1 MPRGRWQ
8 ASVCLFLYSTE
19 TFAMKPQNPKPYLLA
34 CAALALGSVQAADL
48 QELAKASGCFSCHSM
63 QEKVVGPAF
72 SAVAQKY
79 AGQADAAPEL
89 AQSIR
94 NGSVRKWGRAPMPA
108 HGSLEQADIQRLAEW
123 VLTIKP

>member
-1 MPRGRWQ
+1 MKQ
-8 ASVCLFLYSTE
+8 KNLKLCLVALG
-19 TFAMKPQNPKPYLLA
+19 
-34 CAALALGSVQAADL
+34 ALALGSAQAADI

-72 SAVAQKY
+72 ASVAQKY
-79 AGQADAAPEL
+79 AGQPDAASEL

-108 HGSLEQADIQRLAEW
+108 HGSLDHGDIQRLAEW

>member
-1 MPRGRWQ
+1 MNPRT
-8 ASVCLFLYSTE
+8 L
-19 TFAMKPQNPKPYLLA
+19 KIHLLT
-34 CAALALGSVQAADL
+34 CVALAWCPAQAADL

-63 QEKVVGPAF
+63 QDKVVGPAF
-72 SAVAQKY
+72 AAVAQKY
-79 AGQADAAPEL
+79 AGQPDAASEL

-108 HGSLEQADIQRLAEW
+108 HGSLDQADIQRLAEW

>member
-48 QELAKASGCFSCHSM
+48 QEPAPKQDQETAMLAGATARSW
-63 QEKVVGPAF
+63 AAAW
-72 SAVAQKY
+72 SA
-79 AGQADAAPEL
+79 
-89 AQSIR
+89 R
-94 NGSVRKWGRAPMPA
+94 MRA
-108 HGSLEQADIQRLAEW
+108 
-123 VLTIKP
+123 T